1 MTTRMSPGW
10 RLVYFVHHLIS
21 RVAPP
26 LHSLH
31 WKIFALLMVGLFL
44 PAVYFL
50 WQVRVTIEKSHLRS
64 TEQGMIDTALILAD
78 AIKSPETLGTLPR
91 AREIDRRVFHDL
103 EPGVRVTLYDAQ
115 GKVLSDTE
123 HSLPVGSI
131 VDRSDIKRALSG
143 RYGARWE
150 RDTYR
155 QVVILYATI
164 PLLENGQVNG
174 AISVSKSTSD
184 VRQSVLRSLKDLAIP
199 VAIAFLL
206 AAGISYLLSS
216 YITRVV
222 KDLASRAERIASG
235 EPDVRLETWT
245 HSELGDLARALETMR
260 RKLEGKAYIEEMAS
274 TLSHELKTPLAAIR
288 GAADILDEAKETDVR
303 HRFVGNIRAETDRLT
318 DIVNNLLALSRIETM
333 PAESASSSL
342 PEVASAV
349 VEASRSRAETLG
361 VLLHQR
367 IDTEPAAVPVAAE
380 QLRRLLEILL
390 DNALA
395 FTPRGKSVYFTTAG
409 PTAIIQD
416 EGCGIETALQSRVF
430 ERFFTTPNPVTGRRG
445 TGLGLAIARSIVT
458 RGHGSI
464 SLTSEPGKG
473 TTVSVAFPQN

>member
-1 MTTRMSPGW
+1 MTKRMSPGW

-50 WQVRVTIEKSHLRS
+50 WQVRLTIEKSHLRS

-78 AIKSPETLGTLPR
+78 ALKSPDALGNLPH
-91 AREIDRRVFHDL
+91 AREIDRSVFRDV
-103 EPGVRVTLYDAQ
+103 EPGIRVVLFDAE
-115 GKVLSDTE
+115 GKVLSDTD
-123 HSLPVGSI
+123 GAFKTGDT
-131 VDRSDIKRALSG
+131 VDRNDVKRAMSG

-150 RDTYR
+150 RDTSR
-155 QVVILYATI
+155 QVVILYATLPI
-164 PLLENGQVNG
+164 LENERVTG

-199 VAIAFLL
+199 VTIAFLL

-260 RKLEGKAYIEEMAS
+260 RKLEGKAYVEEMAS

-288 GAADILDEAKETDVR
+288 GAADILDEAKEADVR
-303 HRFVGNIRAETDRLT
+303 HRFVANIRAETDRLT
-318 DIVNNLLALSRIETM
+318 DIVNNLLALSRIETL
-333 PAESASSSL
+333 PAEAASSSL
-342 PEVASAV
+342 PEVATAV
-349 VEASRSRAETLG
+349 VEACRSRAETLG
-361 VLLHQR
+361 VLLHAQ
-367 IDTEPAAVPVAAE
+367 IDPAPTQVPVAAE

-395 FTPRGKSVYFTTAG
+395 FTPRGKAVYFTTTG
-409 PTAIIQD
+409 PTAVVRD

-458 RGHGSI
+458 RGHGTI
-464 SLTSEPGKG
+464 SLSSEAGKG
-473 TTVSVAFPQN
+473 TTVAVVFPQN